1 MNDAGVG
8 RLLVAS
14 LHQGIADLLPTRLE
28 FYEAWLNP
36 AGLREGRIGLAPLAA
51 VLSFLRQ
58 EGEAYRLVAARAGEY
73 SAEWMFAEVP
83 AYERRLVRVMPGA
96 IRLRLVSRIARRMV
110 RQTYG
115 GSRAFVRWRGGR
127 GAVDIRGSVFC
138 EVRDAVEQPL
148 CEFYASAIRRL
159 LYLFD
164 IHVEVGTDRCRATG
178 AAQCLIVVILQP
190 ASSAA
195 GNGDGARRE

>member
-73 SAEWMFAEVP
+73 SAEWIFAELP
-83 AYERRLVRVMPGA
+83 AFERRLVIGMPDA
-96 IRLRLVSRIARRMV
+96 IRLRLVTRIARRLV
-110 RQTYG
+110 RETYG
-115 GSRAFVRWRGGR
+115 GSRAVVRWRKG
-127 GAVDIRGSVFC
+127 RGSVDLRGSIFC
-138 EVRDAVEQPL
+138 EVRDSVEEPL
-148 CEFYASAIRRL
+148 CEFYAAAIRRL
-159 LYLFD
+159 MRLFS
-164 IHVEVGTDRCRATG
+164 IQVEVGTERCRATG
-178 AAQCLIVVILQP
+178 AGQCLMSVSIQQKLADV
-190 ASSAA
+190 A
-195 GNGDGARRE
+195 

>member
-58 EGEAYRLVAARAGEY
+58 EGEPYRLVAARAGEY
-73 SAEWMFAEVP
+73 SAEWMFAELP
-83 AYERRLVRVMPGA
+83 AFERRLVTGMPDT
-96 IRLRLVSRIARRMV
+96 IRMRLVTRLARRLV
-110 RQTYG
+110 RETYG
-115 GSRAFVRWRGGR
+115 GSRAVVRWRKGR
-127 GAVDIRGSVFC
+127 ASVDLRGSIFC
-138 EVRDAVEQPL
+138 EVRDSVDEPL
-148 CEFYASAIRRL
+148 CEFYAAAIRRL
-159 LYLFD
+159 MRLFN
-164 IHVEVGTDRCRATG
+164 IQVEVGTERCRATG
-178 AAQCLIVVILQP
+178 GSQCLMSDSIQKKLAYV
-190 ASSAA
+190 A
-195 GNGDGARRE
+195 